1 MIIVDLLDQ
10 ILDLMGPTQEFKGHL
25 DVTRDL
31 LDPTTHPQGPL
42 GPHRNIPE
50 RIVDLMDLLDLMGL
64 MGLMDLMDPME
75 QMSPKMGIQPT
86 VTSNVFHPLAT

>member
-25 DVTRDL
+25 DATRDL

-50 RIVDLMDLLDLMGL
+50 RIVDLMDL
-64 MGLMDLMDPME
+64 MDLMDPMDPLE
-75 QMSPKMGIQPT
+75 QMFPKMGIQPT